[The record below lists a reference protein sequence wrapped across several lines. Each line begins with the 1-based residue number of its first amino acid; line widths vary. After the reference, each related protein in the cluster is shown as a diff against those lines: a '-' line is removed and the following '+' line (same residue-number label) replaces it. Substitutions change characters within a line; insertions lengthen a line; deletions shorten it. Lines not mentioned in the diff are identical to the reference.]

1 MAFVRD
7 PRRGPA
13 RTVFVIIVRELLISG
28 LRRLAALQGT
38 LIAADRGGKWKMGV
52 RNAAVLILL
61 ALVVGR
67 SRGWLPPAEPGDP
80 PAWVLSI
87 LAVLVSVWSGGI
99 YFYNGRQVPAAV
111 GRSSAGRAVTTP
123 ALWTAPPSR

>member
-1 MAFVRD
+1 M
-7 PRRGPA
+7 
-13 RTVFVIIVRELLISG
+13 FVIIVRELLIGG
-28 LRRLAALQGT
+28 LRGLAALQGT

-52 RNAAVLILL
+52 RNAAVPSST

-99 YFYNGRQVPAAV
+99 YFYNGRQVPR
-111 GRSSAGRAVTTP
+111 RSWSVQRRTAVTLRRFGP
-123 ALWTAPPSR
+123 RRRHL